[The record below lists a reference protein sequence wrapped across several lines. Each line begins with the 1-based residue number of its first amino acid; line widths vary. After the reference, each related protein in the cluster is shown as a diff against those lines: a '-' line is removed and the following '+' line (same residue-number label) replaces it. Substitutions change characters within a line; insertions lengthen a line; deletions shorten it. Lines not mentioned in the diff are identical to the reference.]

1 LDIEAPLK
9 PFKGEGL
16 KLCRIIVQTLKH
28 AITKSPFGGFR
39 GLQIKIMN
47 NRINKLFQ
55 EKKGQVLSVYFTA
68 GYPNLEDT
76 TPLIQELVKNGVDLI
91 EIGMP
96 FSDPVADGPVIQH
109 SSLVALQSGMSIRK
123 LFEQLV
129 DIRQSVDIPLILMGY
144 INPVLQYGVE
154 AFFQK
159 CKVIGIDGLIIPD
172 LPMDVYEAEFKSVFE
187 ANNLHNIFLI
197 TPQTSDERL
206 RKIDDVSTGFIY
218 MVSSNATT
226 GAKTSVTDFQKQYF
240 ERVNS
245 FGLKNPRLIGFG
257 ISNAETFA
265 NACQYA
271 HGAIIGSAFVKA
283 LEGPR
288 SLEQKVSDF
297 INSIVMK

>member
-1 LDIEAPLK
+1 
-9 PFKGEGL
+9 
-16 KLCRIIVQTLKH
+16 
-28 AITKSPFGGFR
+28 
-39 GLQIKIMN
+39 MN

-76 TPLIQELVKNGVDLI
+76 VPVIQELVKNGVDLI

-109 SSLVALQSGMSIRK
+109 SSLISLQNGMSIRK
-123 LFEQLV
+123 LFSQLEN
-129 DIRQSVDIPLILMGY
+129 IRQSVDIPLILMGY

-154 AFFQK
+154 AFCQK
-159 CKVIGIDGLIIPD
+159 CNEIGIDGLIIPD
-172 LPMDVYEAEFKSVFE
+172 LPMDVYEEEFKSIFE

-206 RKIDDVSTGFIY
+206 KVIDQASSGFIY

-226 GAKTSVTDFQKQYF
+226 GAKTSVSDFQKQYF

-245 FGLKNPRLIGFG
+245 L
-257 ISNAETFA
+257 
-265 NACQYA
+265 
-271 HGAIIGSAFVKA
+271 
-283 LEGPR
+283 
-288 SLEQKVSDF
+288 D
-297 INSIVMK
+297 

>member
-1 LDIEAPLK
+1 
-9 PFKGEGL
+9 
-16 KLCRIIVQTLKH
+16 
-28 AITKSPFGGFR
+28 
-39 GLQIKIMN
+39 MN

-76 TPLIQELVKNGVDLI
+76 TQLIQELVKNGVDLI

-109 SSLVALQSGMSIRK
+109 SSLISLQNGMSIRK
-123 LFEQLV
+123 LFAQLK
-129 DIRQSVDIPLILMGY
+129 DIRQSVEIPLILMGY

-154 AFFQK
+154 AFCQK
-159 CKVIGIDGLIIPD
+159 CNEIGIDGLIIPD

-206 RKIDDVSTGFIY
+206 RKIDEVSTGFIY
-218 MVSSNATT
+218 MVSSNSTT
-226 GAKTSVTDFQKQYF
+226 GAKTSVSDFQKLYF
-240 ERVNS
+240 ERVNLMS
-245 FGLKNPRLIGFG
+245 LKNPRLIGFG
-257 ISNAETFA
+257 ISNAETFR

-271 HGAIIGSAFVKA
+271 NGAIIGSAFVKA
-283 LEGPR
+283 LEGPNTIK
-288 SLEQKVSDF
+288 QKVSAF
-297 INSIVMK
+297 INTIVTKS